1 MVVESLAAQD
11 WFELGFHNLLVL
23 VPEPEP
29 EPEPEPQSVR
39 KCK

>member
-11 WFELGFHNLLVL
+11 WFELGFHTLLVL

-29 EPEPEPQSVR
+29 EPQSAR